1 MSVEH
6 TLIPVLREGVA
17 VVKMILFKEL
27 KPYLGEKYPQ
37 RGAEFAGRLSGSV
50 INELF
55 GTPNPDP
62 TFAAFAQAHRVIIHD
77 ELGLLAVR
85 HPNLRIA
92 LTDALRIQF
101 LCDHQENIDSSA
113 VLSRADE
120 LGILVVERE
129 LPLPATFMNMVR
141 TLGNRLNLLA

>member
-37 RGAEFAGRLSGSV
+37 RGAEFAGRLSGAV

>member
-1 MSVEH
+1 VSVEQ

-17 VVKMILFKEL
+17 VVKIILFKEL

-37 RGAEFAGRLSGSV
+37 RGAEFAGRLSGAV

-101 LCDHQENIDSSA
+101 LCDHQEKIDSSA

-129 LPLPATFMNMVR
+129 VPLPATFMNMVR

>member
-1 MSVEH
+1 VNVEH
-6 TLIPVLREGVA
+6 KLIPALREGVA
-17 VVKMILFKEL
+17 VVKMILFREL
-27 KPYLGEKYPQ
+27 KPYLHEKYPQ
-37 RGAEFAGRLSGSV
+37 RGAEFAGRLSAAV

-62 TFAAFAQAHRVIIHD
+62 TFAAFAHQHRGVILD

-101 LCDHQENIDSSA
+101 LCDHQENIDSA
-113 VLSRADE
+113 AILSQAAR
-120 LGILVVERE
+120 LGILVAERE
-129 LPLPATFMNMVR
+129 VPLPATFMNMVR
-141 TLGNRLNLLA
+141 ALGSRLNLLA

>member
-6 TLIPVLREGVA
+6 TLVPVLREGVA

-37 RGAEFAGRLSGSV
+37 RGAEFAGRLSGAV

-129 LPLPATFMNMVR
+129 VPLPATFMNMVR

>member
-1 MSVEH
+1 MSVDRK
-6 TLIPVLREGVA
+6 LIPALREGVE

-27 KPYLGEKYPQ
+27 KPYLGEKYLQ
-37 RGAEFAGRLSGSV
+37 RGAEFGGRLSGAV

-62 TFAAFAQAHRVIIHD
+62 TFAAFAQAQRVIIDD

-92 LTDALRIQF
+92 LTDALRMQF
-101 LCDHQENIDSSA
+101 LCDHQENIDSTA
-113 VLSRADE
+113 VLSRAARI
-120 LGILVVERE
+120 GILIAERE
-129 LPLPATFMNMVR
+129 VPLPATFMNMVR
-141 TLGNRLNLLA
+141 TLGSRLNLLV

>member
-1 MSVEH
+1 VSVDRK
-6 TLIPVLREGVA
+6 LIPALREGVA

-27 KPYLGEKYPQ
+27 KPYLAEKYPQ
-37 RGAEFAGRLSGSV
+37 RGVEFAGRLSGAV

-62 TFAAFAQAHRVIIHD
+62 TFAAFAQAYRVIIDD

-92 LTDALRIQF
+92 LTDALRMQF
-101 LCDHQENIDSSA
+101 LCDHQENIDSA
-113 VLSRADE
+113 AILSQAAR
-120 LGILVVERE
+120 LGILVAERE
-129 LPLPATFMNMVR
+129 APLPATFMNMVR
-141 TLGNRLNLLA
+141 GLGSRLNLLA

>member
-1 MSVEH
+1 VSVEQ

-37 RGAEFAGRLSGSV
+37 RGAEFAGRLSGAV

-101 LCDHQENIDSSA
+101 LCDHQEKIDSSA

-129 LPLPATFMNMVR
+129 VPLPATFMNMVR

>member
-1 MSVEH
+1 VSVEH

-37 RGAEFAGRLSGSV
+37 RGAEFAGRLSGAV

>member
-1 MSVEH
+1 VSVEQ
-6 TLIPVLREGVA
+6 TLIPVLREGGA

-37 RGAEFAGRLSGSV
+37 RGAEFAGRLSGAV

-101 LCDHQENIDSSA
+101 LCDHQEKIDSSA

-129 LPLPATFMNMVR
+129 VPLPATFMNMVR

>member
-1 MSVEH
+1 MSVEQ

-37 RGAEFAGRLSGSV
+37 RGAEFAGRLSGAV

-101 LCDHQENIDSSA
+101 LCDHQEKIDSSA

-129 LPLPATFMNMVR
+129 VPLPATFMNMVR

>member
-1 MSVEH
+1 VSVEQ
-6 TLIPVLREGVA
+6 TLIPALREGVA

-37 RGAEFAGRLSGSV
+37 RGAEFAGRLSGAV

-55 GTPNPDP
+55 GTPNPDS

-120 LGILVVERE
+120 LGILVVDRE
-129 LPLPATFMNMVR
+129 VPLPATFMNMIR
-141 TLGNRLNLLA
+141 ALGNRVNLLA

>member
-1 MSVEH
+1 
-6 TLIPVLREGVA
+6 LREGVA

-37 RGAEFAGRLSGSV
+37 RGADFAGRLSGAV

-101 LCDHQENIDSSA
+101 LCDHQEKIDSSA

-129 LPLPATFMNMVR
+129 VPLPATFMNMVR